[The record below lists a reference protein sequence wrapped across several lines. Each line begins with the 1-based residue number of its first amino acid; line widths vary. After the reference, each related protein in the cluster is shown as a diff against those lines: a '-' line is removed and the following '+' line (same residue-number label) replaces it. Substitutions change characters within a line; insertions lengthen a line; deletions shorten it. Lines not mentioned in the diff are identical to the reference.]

1 MGSGTYSVT
10 NSVARSTKLVG
21 KSNAEIFKSRSLNNA
36 MSPYNVLVRESRD
49 SAEHP
54 NSFPIIIALD
64 LTGSMGS
71 IPNFLVK
78 KGLPHIMDQVIQNG
92 EKDPQ
97 VLFLGVGDHE
107 CDGAPLQVGQFE
119 SGDELLEK
127 WLTTVFLEGGGGGN
141 EGESYGLA
149 HFFAGYRTKTDSF
162 EKRGRKGLL
171 FTIGDEPTL
180 QDYPAETLKNL
191 CGKGQ
196 YEEYTAVSLLK
207 KARETYDVYHIHV
220 NHRGNDDQTIDGWKQ
235 LMGKNLLVVD
245 RAEDV
250 AKAIADTVLKHK
262 ASGTTTASTGV
273 AESTTSEEVL

>member
-10 NSVARSTKLVG
+10 NSVARSAKIAH

-97 VLFLGVGDHE
+97 VLFVGVGDHE
-107 CDGAPLQVGQFE
+107 CDSAPLQIGQFE

-149 HFFAGYRTKTDSF
+149 HYFAGFKTKTDSF

-171 FTIGDEPTL
+171 FTIGDEPNL
-180 QDYPAETLKNL
+180 QQYPASDLKEL
-191 CGKGQ
+191 CGDGQ
-196 YEEYTAVSLLK
+196 YETYTAAALLK

-220 NHRGNDDQTIDGWKQ
+220 SHQGRDEDTINGWKQ
-235 LMGKNLLVVD
+235 LMKSNLIVVD

-262 ASGTTTASTGV
+262 ASGTTTVSTGV
-273 AESTTSEEVL
+273 AESTASEEVL

>member
-10 NSVARSTKLVG
+10 NSVARGAKLARA
-21 KSNAEIFKSRSLNNA
+21 SNAEIFKSRSLNNA
-36 MSPYNVLVRESRD
+36 MSPFNVAVRESRD

-54 NSFPIIIALD
+54 NSFPIVIALD

-97 VLFLGVGDHE
+97 VLFVGVGDHE
-107 CDGAPLQVGQFE
+107 CDSAPLQIGQFE

-141 EGESYGLA
+141 EGESYALA
-149 HFFAGYRTKTDSF
+149 WYFAGFRTKTDSF

-180 QDYPAETLKNL
+180 ETYPAADLKEI
-191 CGKGQ
+191 CGEGQ
-196 YEEYTAVSLLK
+196 YETFTANALLK

-220 NHRGNDDQTIDGWKQ
+220 NHRGNDDATVAGWSQ
-235 LMGKNLLVVD
+235 LMGKSLIVVQ

-262 ASGTTTASTGV
+262 AGVVSTPSTGV